1 MSASMIWAREP
12 AQLTG
17 KQAER
22 RPVSCRRVV
31 HLLVNAHVDPP
42 VDAEGLILPV
52 GDRALVLVLRARL
65 ALLSP

>member
-12 AQLTG
+12 VQLTG

-22 RPVSCRRVV
+22 RPVSGRRVV

-42 VDAEGLILPV
+42 FGAEGLFLPV
-52 GDRALVLVLRARL
+52 GDVH
-65 ALLSP
+65 